1 MAALIVHYVCYYA
14 KMLSQKMQGIRTDQI
29 GKDKSGFSKFV
40 EVAMKIA
47 AILVVAAEIISI
59 IHDANH
65 SPFAVRIIGAAMCAA
80 GIIIFIIAMLT
91 MRDNRRAGV
100 SKSDK
105 TELVTNGI
113 YRFSRNPAFLGFDL
127 FDIGMLLMYFNP
139 ILCVLTAFAVIMYHL
154 QIVYVEEE
162 FLLETF
168 GDEYTE
174 YKKKVFR
181 YFGRKR

>member
-1 MAALIVHYVCYYA
+1 
-14 KMLSQKMQGIRTDQI
+14 
-29 GKDKSGFSKFV
+29 
-40 EVAMKIA
+40 
-47 AILVVAAEIISI
+47 
-59 IHDANH
+59 
-65 SPFAVRIIGAAMCAA
+65 
-80 GIIIFIIAMLT
+80 
-91 MRDNRRAGV
+91 
-100 SKSDK
+100 
-105 TELVTNGI
+105 
-113 YRFSRNPAFLGFDL
+113 
-127 FDIGMLLMYFNP
+127 MLLMYFNP